1 MCLEVRIAIDKT
13 YKVLNPFESMTS
25 SIEKKTHLKTIIKSY
40 LIGIKFEYNS
50 MIDELDLHSKDIF

>member
-1 MCLEVRIAIDKT
+1 MCSEVRTAIDKT
-13 YKVLNPFESMTS
+13 YNVLNPFESMTS
-25 SIEKKTHLKTIIKSY
+25 SIEKKHLKTIIKSY